1 MVEAVPEQSLTDAAN
16 ELDEARW
23 AVISFDRREG
33 SALTYPQAVKL
44 LDELDS
50 RRIAGLAIV
59 SDEAAAHIND

>member
-1 MVEAVPEQSLTDAAN
+1 MAEAVLEQSSTNDAN
-16 ELDEARW
+16 ELEEARW

-33 SALTYPQAVKL
+33 SALTYPQAVQL

-50 RRIAGLAIV
+50 RRITGLAIV